1 MNLFG
6 CITLSVEVWGVKEI
20 PSPFP
25 CSPVIRE
32 CLWKITQK
40 EEKKALSV
48 QNLHSAVKKMEASQT
63 LVTYA
68 QAFDT
73 AIKESIKSANK
84 VKCTLLHKQ
93 RKMISFARTPSTIKC
108 LEIFKIKVQT
118 FRNWSK
124 FWQESWKGRVNVCQR
139 CSRMPTKLS
148 TRNDYGKSRKSS
160 RKCFFWRAYTSAIA
174 EKQQW
179 RRYWRKN

>member
-48 QNLHSAVKKMEASQT
+48 QNLHSAVKKMEATQT
-63 LVTYA
+63 LVTYV

-73 AIKESIKSANK
+73 AIKESIKSAAK
-84 VKCTLLHKQ
+84 
-93 RKMISFARTPSTIKC
+93 
-108 LEIFKIKVQT
+108 
-118 FRNWSK
+118 WSVHY
-124 FWQESWKGRVNVCQR
+124 F
-139 CSRMPTKLS
+139 T
-148 TRNDYGKSRKSS
+148 SRKKWYPSLEPPVPLNALKFS
-160 RKCFFWRAYTSAIA
+160 K
-174 EKQQW
+174 
-179 RRYWRKN
+179 

>member
-1 MNLFG
+1 MSAKWAEVVVRSQRDAFPLPLQSCHSWMFVKDNPERRKKSSFG
-6 CITLSVEVWGVKEI
+6 AKLTLGCQKNGSITNSCYI
-20 PSPFP
+20 
-25 CSPVIRE
+25 C
-32 CLWKITQK
+32 T
-40 EEKKALSV
+40 
-48 QNLHSAVKKMEASQT
+48 
-63 LVTYA
+63 
-68 QAFDT
+68 
-73 AIKESIKSANK
+73 SIWYSHQRINQISSK

>member
-6 CITLSVEVWGVKEI
+6 CIKLSVEVWGVKEI

-63 LVTYA
+63 LVTYV

-73 AIKESIKSANK
+73 AIKESIKSAAK
-84 VKCTLLHKQ
+84 WSVHYFTSREKWY
-93 RKMISFARTPSTIKC
+93 PS
-108 LEIFKIKVQT
+108 LEPPVPLNALKF
-118 FRNWSK
+118 SK
-124 FWQESWKGRVNVCQR
+124 
-139 CSRMPTKLS
+139 
-148 TRNDYGKSRKSS
+148 
-160 RKCFFWRAYTSAIA
+160 
-174 EKQQW
+174 
-179 RRYWRKN
+179 